1 MKNSFERL
9 DNFIDDVL
17 GESGYD
23 FLVSISRYGVI
34 LISASLLVVCTAYFM
49 AG

>member
-49 AG
+49 VG